1 MGRLRDSLN
10 VGIEEAII
18 VFLIILNVL
27 EFMQILPGDLDFV
40 KKIISWTAL
49 GYLLYKAKLSELF
62 FGEQHTGFDI
72 ALIFTYFLL
81 ILKNFVLFSKEAVEH
96 SAAIFGPLAKF
107 ILYHAA
113 QFEMFTFLL
122 GGVML
127 ILLSFIH
134 LVTHVDVKSPS
145 ILAMFHEEGE
155 STSGL
160 DRILR
165 SLLTLFI
172 LSAFYLV
179 VFNLVMEWLAW
190 AIDSSLLVLGIF
202 FYLFFFIRY
211 SKTFHAETILY
222 KIGTVG
228 EEFYE
233 KFIELFKDIRTLYLG
248 VAGMLVLHLLTD
260 VGNFILPY
268 LIGKEISYFG
278 TLGPNH
284 EVLWR
289 LLADNLHVAVSML
302 DKIGLVLVYVFNVI
316 AILFLLLG
324 PAYIW
329 YRVSRSKHVKFSATF
344 IGLFFGSVISFIMA
358 PVFFVDRINVSG
370 IVGVDIM
377 TKGLEGYSVTW
388 IGIASLVVFVLF
400 ILLSRIMSVRRIT
413 NIITITG
420 IEIFFAYYIF
430 IYSTEM
436 IMYYYTTFMNHGLA
450 NPFLGFWMILFLAIT
465 ALFYIGGFAVFMVKS
480 WLA

>member
-1 MGRLRDSLN
+1 MHL
-10 VGIEEAII
+10 
-18 VFLIILNVL
+18 
-27 EFMQILPGDLDFV
+27 LPGDLDFV

-49 GYLLYKAKLSELF
+49 GYLLYKIKLSEIF
-62 FGEQHTGFDI
+62 FGEQHSGFDI
-72 ALIFTYFLL
+72 ALILSYFLF
-81 ILKNFVLFSKEAVEH
+81 ILKNFVVFSKEAVEH
-96 SAAIFGPLAKF
+96 GATFFAPLAKY
-107 ILYHAA
+107 ILHHAA
-113 QFEMFTFLL
+113 QFEMFTFMI
-122 GGVML
+122 GGIML

-134 LVTHVDVKSPS
+134 IVTHVDVKSPS

-155 STSGL
+155 STSFL
-160 DRILR
+160 DRIYR
-165 SLLTLFI
+165 CLLSLFI
-172 LSAFYLV
+172 FTAFYLV

-190 AIDSSLLVLGIF
+190 AIDSSLLILGIF

-211 SKTFHAETILY
+211 SKTFHADTILH
-222 KIGTVG
+222 KVGTVG

-278 TLGPNH
+278 ALGPNH
-284 EVLWR
+284 EVLWK
-289 LLADNLHVAVSML
+289 LLVHNLSVAGTLLSKAGVF
-302 DKIGLVLVYVFNVI
+302 LVYAFNVI

-329 YRVSRSKHVKFSATF
+329 YRVSHSKHVRFSPTC
-344 IGLFFGSVISFIMA
+344 IGLFLGSVVSFLLA
-358 PVFFVDRINVSG
+358 PVFFIDSINVPG
-370 IVGVDIM
+370 IIGVDIM
-377 TKGLEGYSVTW
+377 TKGLEGYNVMW
-388 IGIASLVVFVLF
+388 IGIASLVICIAFM
-400 ILLSRIMSVRRIT
+400 LLTNIGGIRRIT

-420 IEIFFAYYIF
+420 VEIFFAYYIF
-430 IYSTEM
+430 IFSTEM
-436 IMYYYTTFMNHGLA
+436 IMYYYTTFMSHGLA

-465 ALFYIGGFAVFMVKS
+465 ALFYIGGFSVFMVKS